1 MGKSVAL
8 GDENRGVRGRGS
20 WFLAPLSGSGEGTS
34 NDGLGGLVGRRG
46 GGGVTHDGAHQ
57 T

>member
-1 MGKSVAL
+1 MGKSVAI
-8 GDENRGVRGRGS
+8 GAEDRGVRGRGS
-20 WFLAPLSGSGEGTS
+20 WFLAPRSWGGEGAA

-46 GGGVTHDGAHQ
+46 GSGVTRDGAYQ